1 MHEFRD
7 KFPAFYRT
15 AVAVNLRSW
24 RDCCARGFFLGSAK
38 GEPLIQETTYRTCLP
53 ESLQIRRLVPEA
65 DPGEGPRGGAQRGR
79 PLPQP
84 LFLEQSEARRAE
96 KNFFENP
103 FRSLISGSGSP
114 GAPLAEGLDA
124 PLSSQSFNE

>member
-53 ESLQIRRLVPEA
+53 ESLQLRRLVPEA
-65 DPGEGPRGGAQRGR
+65 DPGEGPRGGAQGGR

-96 KNFFENP
+96 KKFF
-103 FRSLISGSGSP
+103 
-114 GAPLAEGLDA
+114 
-124 PLSSQSFNE
+124 